1 MDREKHATCIDVEGS
16 VVVLRRNVGSRYR
29 LRNSGLRKQDIAFA
43 FLFFYFLVQAVQV
56 VEIGNVPLDASH
68 ISADFGHGLIQFR
81 LAAARNEDVGSF
93 FHEALGGSKS
103 DTGAA
108 PGDDGDF
115 SI

>member
-29 LRNSGLRKQDIAFA
+29 LRNSGIRKKHIELA
-43 FLFFYFLVQAVQV
+43 FLCFYFLVQAVQV

-81 LAAARNEDVGSF
+81 LPAARNEDVGSLF
-93 FHEALGGSKS
+93 DKSLGSSKP
-103 DTGAA
+103 DTAAA

-115 SI
+115 ST